1 MDKKYE
7 VVESYQILGE
17 KITKDGTQ
25 TLELKL
31 VKWFG
36 GPARLDL
43 RWWTG
48 DMPGKGCV
56 FGAAEAIKLRK
67 QLEEMELE

>member
-1 MDKKYE
+1 MEKKYE
-7 VVESYQILGE
+7 VVESYGILGE
-17 KITKDGTQ
+17 KKMKEGSQ

-36 GPARLDL
+36 GQARLDL

-48 DMPGKGCV
+48 DMPGKGCI
-56 FGAAEAIKLRK
+56 FGAAEAVKLRK
-67 QLEEMELE
+67 VLDEMELE